1 MNTERMYAITVYAC
15 ETGLLTEEQRAT
27 FDYEPLT
34 EILIPESI
42 AIAFYEDINAAEE
55 VAEEL
60 QIPVE
65 QATFRKWYNEVYTA
79 DSTVG
84 LWAYCV
90 SRGYTPTE
98 A

>member
-1 MNTERMYAITVYAC
+1 MNTERMYAFTVYAC
-15 ETGLLTEEQRAT
+15 DTDLLTDEQRES

-34 EILIPESI
+34 VILVPESI
-42 AIAFYEDINAAEE
+42 ARAFYNDTDAAEE

-60 QIPVE
+60 QIPAA
-65 QATFRKWYNEVYTA
+65 QATFQKWYSAVYTA

-90 SRGYTPTE
+90 TRGYTPTE